1 VKEDIIMTL
10 KIAEMSETVKTF
22 FTHDAEQTARETGFV
37 QRTSKMTGSLW
48 LQMWVLGL
56 LDTPQSALN
65 HLAEFCED
73 QFSLHITAQGI
84 DDRVHSAAVHFF
96 KAMFGLAVAAFR
108 QTVRIPIRMLT
119 QFTAVNIFDS
129 TGISLPVCLAEA
141 FPGSGGDAS
150 PAAMKLQLVFEFLT
164 GAFKAI
170 DVTDGR
176 HPDQAYARFPDAVE
190 RGSLNLF
197 DLGYFTLTR
206 LKGIMDKGAY
216 FVCRLLHGTGLYDEN
231 GEKIDLLHLLRGE
244 ERNAFECWMQVG
256 ADTRLRLRVCCF
268 RVPEEIA
275 NRRRQKARTAAAKK
289 GRHPTKESL
298 ELMGWTI
305 LLTNTTTVMIPL
317 TLIALLY
324 ALRWQIELIFKL
336 WKSQAKLHQ
345 VSGFRQER
353 VLVELYAKLIG
364 LVLFQFL
371 VMPLRA
377 KNIDLSPAKAFQRF
391 ARKSRALATALRS
404 GRHIQHWLTHLHDK
418 LLKWA
423 TREKRKKRLS
433 TVNMLDLEVA
443 YYA

>member
-1 VKEDIIMTL
+1 MTI
-10 KIAEMSETVKTF
+10 KIAEMSDTVKQFLTEN
-22 FTHDAEQTARETGFV
+22 AEQTARETTFV

-56 LDTPQSALN
+56 LDTPQSALS
-65 HLAEFCED
+65 HLAEWCED
-73 QFSLHITAQGI
+73 QFGLHITTQGI
-84 DDRVHSAAVHFF
+84 DDRVQTTAVAFF
-96 KAMFGLAVAAFR
+96 KAMFGLALSVFR
-108 QTVRIPIRMLT
+108 QTVRIPIRILT

-129 TGISLPVCLAEA
+129 TGISLPACLAKA

-150 PAAMKLQLVFEFLT
+150 PAALKLQLVVDFLT
-164 GAFKAI
+164 GTFKAI
-170 DVTDGR
+170 DMTDGI
-176 HPDQAYARFPDAVE
+176 HPDQAYTRFLDVVE
-190 RGSLNLF
+190 PGSLNLF

-206 LKGIMDKGAY
+206 LKGIMDKGAS
-216 FVCRLLHGTGLYDEN
+216 FVCRCLHGTGLYDEH
-231 GEKIDLLHLLRGE
+231 GDKIDLLRLLRGE
-244 ERNAFECWMQVG
+244 ERNAFELWLQVG
-256 ADTRLRLRVCCF
+256 ADTRQTLRVCFF

-275 NRRRQKARTAAAKK
+275 NRRRQNACKAAAKK
-289 GRHPTKESL
+289 GRQPTKESL

-305 LLTNTTTVMIPL
+305 LLTNTTASMIPL

-324 ALRWQIELIFKL
+324 ALRWQIELVFKQ
-336 WKSQAKLHQ
+336 WKSQAKLHK

-371 VMPLRA
+371 VMPLRIH
-377 KNIDLSPAKAFQRF
+377 NIDLSPAKAFQRF

-404 GRHIQHWLTHLHDK
+404 GRHVQRWLTHLHAK

-443 YYA
+443 YYV